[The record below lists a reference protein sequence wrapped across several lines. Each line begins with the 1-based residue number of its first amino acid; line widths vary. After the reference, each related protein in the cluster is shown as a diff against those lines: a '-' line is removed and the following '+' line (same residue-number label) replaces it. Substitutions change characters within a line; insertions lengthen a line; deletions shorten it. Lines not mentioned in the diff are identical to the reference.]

1 VNTFLESL
9 KDRAKCLSIAREFF
23 AERNILEVD
32 TPILSSTAPVDEHID
47 VFRVMLPDNKCGY
60 LHTSPEYAMKR
71 LIAQGIGDIF
81 QLGHVFRE
89 GEIGDRHNPEF
100 TMAEWYRM
108 GMPYETFI
116 EETLDFIRCF
126 LGDLPSEYISYREA
140 FRTYVGIDYLYATQ
154 RDLLAAAKNH
164 NVTLSEDAESWDRST
179 LLHLLLSF
187 VVEPHLGKDKLTV
200 LLDYPASEA
209 ALAKLKQKDDEPI
222 AERFEIY
229 YQSVELANGYHEL
242 TDSEEQLKRFEEAN
256 RFRIANGKLAL
267 PIDFKFLEA
276 MKKMPDCC
284 GVAVGFDRLMLLR
297 RKANSLATVLPFVW
311 SSI

>member
-1 VNTFLESL
+1 V
-9 KDRAKCLSIAREFF
+9 FF
-23 AERNILEVD
+23 AQRNILEVD
-32 TPILSSTAPVDEHID
+32 TPLLSSTAPVDEHID
-47 VFRVMLPDNKCGY
+47 VFHVVLPDEKFGY

-71 LIAQGIGDIF
+71 LIAQGIGDIY
-81 QLGHVFRE
+81 QLSHVFRE

-108 GMPYETFI
+108 EMPYETFI

-126 LGDLPSEYISYREA
+126 LGHLPSEYVSYREA
-140 FRTYVGIDYLYATQ
+140 FQRHTGIDYLYAAQ
-154 RDLLAAAKNH
+154 SDLFACAKKH
-164 NVTLSEDAESWDRST
+164 GVALSDDAENWDRST

-209 ALAKLKQKDDEPI
+209 ALAKTKYKDDEPI

-229 YQSVELANGYHEL
+229 YQAVELANGYHEL
-242 TDSEEQLKRFEEAN
+242 TDSKEQLKRFEEAN
-256 RFRIANGKLAL
+256 RFRLANGKLAL
-267 PIDFKFLEA
+267 PIDHKFLDA
-276 MKKMPDCC
+276 MREMPDCC

-297 RKANSLATVLPFVW
+297 HKAPSLATVLPFVW
-311 SSI
+311 ATV